1 MDLIHL
7 VWLDTLQPEKLII
20 TRLTVKN
27 IIPGPP
33 RYSTRTVVESRVQ
46 NTVVSPSIAK
56 KPSIAKN
63 HIKNGVESKNLGFE
77 IKMSLI
83 IIIIN

>member
-1 MDLIHL
+1 MVHIASHHHAAVAKDRVLL
-7 VWLDTLQPEKLII
+7 
-20 TRLTVKN
+20 KN
-27 IIPGPP
+27 
-33 RYSTRTVVESRVQ
+33 VV
-46 NTVVSPSIAK
+46 VVSPSIAQN
-56 KPSIAKN
+56 PSIAKN